1 MAQIEFNE
9 FDFRKVTSNKS
20 YHSQKNTYMMLT
32 IFFMQIQDYWMQD
45 KQICSFKKQ
54 EEC

>member
-9 FDFRKVTSNKS
+9 FDFRKVHPIKLPFAE
-20 YHSQKNTYMMLT
+20 NTYMMLT